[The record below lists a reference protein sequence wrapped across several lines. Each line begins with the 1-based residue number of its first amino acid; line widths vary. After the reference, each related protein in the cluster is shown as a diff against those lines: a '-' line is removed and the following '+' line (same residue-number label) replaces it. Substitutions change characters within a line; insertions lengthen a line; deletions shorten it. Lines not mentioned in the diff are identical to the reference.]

1 MNMEQAKEVLDD
13 NVCIIENYHFNEKEI
28 EKARS
33 IAIKSLDMWD
43 KVTDELEELRYNGD
57 FKITY
62 SACIKRVLDI
72 IERYKKEIEE

>member
-1 MNMEQAKEVLDD
+1 MNIEEAKEVLDD

-43 KVTDELEELRYNGD
+43 K
-57 FKITY
+57 
-62 SACIKRVLDI
+62 I
-72 IERYKKEIEE
+72 IEEIECLTYYWCEVNPKSVIDDVLQIIEKYKKEIEK

>member
-1 MNMEQAKEVLDD
+1 MTIEEAKQNIKEHCYFANLLPQAKESLD
-13 NVCIIENYHFNEKEI
+13 
-28 EKARS
+28 

-62 SACIKRVLDI
+62 SDCIKRVLDI